1 MNWKQFVICGL
12 TGWCME
18 ILFTSFGSFLRGDA
32 RLMGQTSIWMF
43 PIYGMAV
50 LIGPIY
56 HKIAHMPLLLRGILY
71 AAAIMAVEFTTGSLL
86 RLFAACPWDYS
97 GTRYNIRG
105 LVRLDY
111 FPLWVLAGLIFE
123 RLLTFQTQ
131 KT

>member
-1 MNWKQFVICGL
+1 MNWRQFILCGL

-18 ILFTSFGSFLRGDA
+18 ILFTSFISLLHGDA

-43 PIYGMAV
+43 PIYGMAA

-56 HKIAHMPLLLRGILY
+56 QRIAHVPFPLRGIFY
-71 AAAIMAVEFTTGSLL
+71 ATAIMAVEYATGSLL

-111 FPLWVLAGLIFE
+111 FPIWFLAGLIFE
-123 RLLTFQTQ
+123 RLLTLRLV